1 MSNTYEPSDSITTTV
16 NLNKISIEIENKL
29 LNFIDQDI
37 VHDMLMPIVEQIVI
51 IENNYTQKDLTK
63 IQEETEDAKIG
74 FDEWSTKRM
83 NKANELIVPIITQI
97 LKDAHYINVN
107 TWR

>member
-1 MSNTYEPSDSITTTV
+1 MSSTYYPSDSITTNV
-16 NLNKISIEIENKL
+16 NLNQISIEIEAKL
-29 LNFIDQDI
+29 LGFIDQDI
-37 VHDMLMPIVEQIVI
+37 VHDMLMPIVEQIVA
-51 IENNYTQKDLTK
+51 IENMYTQEDLKK